1 MANKNAGNKNV
12 SADLT
17 EPTDQAANNAV
28 PAATNTN
35 NPQVNAGEKGPAVE
49 KNSSSAAP
57 SVLPA
62 LELTVDAELVPLA
75 RVTELAYAGAPEG
88 AGVVVRVS
96 SAPEEAGESAEPD
109 DQKSDDQK
117 SDDRA
122 SVADTSQ
129 TNAAGTQQVGTPQSA
144 AAGAQQVE
152 TSQSPAGE
160 EQHANTSD
168 LLRLAILLRPQVPMR
183 QLVAV
188 EPVAAMALLDA
199 LEDMG
204 ADPQSIGIAWPH
216 DVVLSED
223 FSPVAA
229 ISTKAGYS
237 DGMFVSLAIDVQV
250 DALNQLFANDE
261 ADGACLSNPS
271 EQGQPA
277 TAAGNGSP
285 ADRLASAIQ
294 RRVIA
299 AMRSWEAQAAT
310 PNAKA
315 GPWAPFLPAYF
326 DRVPLL
332 GQPVNVCYPNGRV
345 YARGLFVGIDIW
357 GRATVRTRRAGD
369 IEFPAEKF
377 VIRPQSY

>member
-1 MANKNAGNKNV
+1 MTNQNAGEKNV
-12 SADLT
+12 PADQIA
-17 EPTDQAANNAV
+17 PTDQTAPTDQVAKNAV
-28 PAATNTN
+28 PAATNSKN
-35 NPQVNAGEKGPAVE
+35 AQVNAGEKGEAAE
-49 KNSSSAAP
+49 KNSAAATAF
-57 SVLPA
+57 VLPA
-62 LELTVDAELVPLA
+62 LELAADSELVPLA

-88 AGVVVRVS
+88 AGVVVRAS
-96 SAPEEAGESAEPD
+96 FAPEEVGESAEPD
-109 DQKSDDQK
+109 AQ
-117 SDDRA
+117 A
-122 SVADTSQ
+122 SGAD
-129 TNAAGTQQVGTPQSA
+129 
-144 AAGAQQVE
+144 
-152 TSQSPAGE
+152 
-160 EQHANTSD
+160 TSD

-199 LEDMG
+199 LEDVG
-204 ADPQSIGIAWPH
+204 ADPQSVGIAWPH

-250 DALNQLFANDE
+250 DALNQLLANDE
-261 ADGACLSNPS
+261 ADGADGAENAGQAD
-271 EQGQPA
+271 QGQPVE
-277 TAAGNGSP
+277 AAGAEAP
-285 ADRLASAIQ
+285 ADRLTSAIQ

-377 VIRPQSY
+377 IIRPQSY

>member
-1 MANKNAGNKNV
+1 MADQNAGEKNV
-12 SADLT
+12 PADLT
-17 EPTDQAANNAV
+17 EPTDKAAKKNV
-28 PAATNTN
+28 PAATNTKK
-35 NPQVNAGEKGPAVE
+35 PQVNTGAKGPAVE
-49 KNSSSAAP
+49 KNFAAAAP
-57 SVLPA
+57 SVLPV
-62 LELTVDAELVPLA
+62 LELAVDSELVPLA

-88 AGVVVRVS
+88 AGVVVRS
-96 SAPEEAGESAEPD
+96 SSVPDEAGESD
-109 DQKSDDQK
+109 KSDGQK

-129 TNAAGTQQVGTPQSA
+129 INAAGAQQVGTPQSA

-152 TSQSPAGE
+152 TPQSPAGE
-160 EQHANTSD
+160 EQQANTFD

-250 DALNQLFANDE
+250 DALNQLFANDGK
-261 ADGACLSNPS
+261 DGACQSSPFG
-271 EQGQPA
+271 QGQPV
-277 TAAGNGSP
+277 TAAGNANP
-285 ADRLASAIQ
+285 ADRLAGAIQ
-294 RRVIA
+294 RRMIA